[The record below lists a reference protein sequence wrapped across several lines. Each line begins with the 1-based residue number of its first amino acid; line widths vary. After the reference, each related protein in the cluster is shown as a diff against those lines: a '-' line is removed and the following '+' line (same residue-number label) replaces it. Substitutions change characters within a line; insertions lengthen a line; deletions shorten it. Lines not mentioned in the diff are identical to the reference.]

1 MKDNQ
6 REVKLKVGD
15 LSADRMDYGRGIARL
30 STRFMKELGIKEG
43 DYIEIEGKRKT
54 VAIAVRA
61 YPSDVGL
68 DIIRIDG
75 LTRRNAGA
83 GVGEVVKVRP
93 AEVKE
98 ARKMVIAPA
107 QKGITIH
114 TNPEYLKQNLYR
126 RAFAK
131 GDIFIPNPV
140 YTRRRSNSFLEEFFG
155 MSLEDIFFAPFGDTK
170 FIVVNT
176 NPKGYVW
183 VGEATEIE
191 LLPQAVEVKE
201 EEKIPEVTYEH
212 IGGLKNEIKLIREMV
227 ELPLRHPEVFQ
238 RLGIKPPKGVLLY
251 GPPGTGKTLLAKAV
265 ANESGANFYSING
278 PEIMSMW
285 YGKSEEN
292 LRQIFEEAE
301 KNAPAIIF
309 IDEIDAIAPK
319 REEVHGEVEKRI
331 VSQLLCLHPSTLVYS
346 EKGQIPIQKLFEE
359 VKGKTIED
367 EFGVIHKLPEEEV
380 YVLGMDEEGKVN
392 RVKVIALSKT
402 KIKNPIRIKLANG
415 GELIASKITKLLK
428 IGNGEIE
435 WVSIDQL
442 KEGDWVIIPNN
453 LPLPSEICKL
463 ELSKLPEKD
472 KWIAKLE
479 EKSIPSLVFDRRYV
493 KLSELDEFEKG
504 EMDLKKLRK
513 LRQKIVYL
521 LSKNPRISKE
531 KLENLLGVSRKALNN
546 ALRRLEKK
554 GIVKIEKNMVEL
566 SIAKSYDILGIAY
579 KVDGKI
585 YPIKDKYFI
594 KLPLYL
600 EEKLAKLLGYII
612 SKGHLYPCYLNL
624 SGSVTKEASSIIE
637 NLFHLKPKKEK
648 THVEMLYA
656 YSKPLVKFLNSYFGI
671 PFGKKSKKV
680 KVPSQ
685 LYLSPESVRA
695 AFLAGLLEGD
705 GHVGD
710 SRIRFFTSSKELAKG
725 IATLLYSLGIPAKIK
740 KYNLY
745 VIQPFGG
752 YETFERFYQ
761 TVGAFVSDK
770 KQKSKLE
777 KLLIRKKAISSI
789 IWPIKERLYELRQSC
804 GIRID
809 DNKYR
814 YLSPNVNLHIN
825 SNVLGYFIKSLEGLE
840 NVWVRELR
848 KLAKA
853 NVIPMKIEQIER
865 INKEMEMYDLTT
877 ETSNFIVGEL
887 PIIVHNTLMDGLKG
901 RGEVIVIGAT
911 NRPDAL
917 DPALRRPGR
926 FDRELEIG
934 VPDKDARL
942 EILQI
947 HSRNMPLAKDVDLKE
962 IAERTYGYVGADLE
976 AVCKEAAM
984 AALRRVLPDIM
995 ALKEG
1000 EEIPKEILEKLV
1012 VTKEDFEHALG
1023 RVEPSAMREVLVEV
1037 PNVKWDDIGGLE
1049 EVKQQLKEVVEWPLK
1064 YPDVFERMG
1073 IKPPKGVLLYGPPGT
1088 GKTLLAKAVANE
1100 SGANFISIKGP
1111 ELLSKWLGESE
1122 RRLRETFKRAKQVA
1136 PCIIFFDEIDA
1147 ITSTRGIK
1155 STETLNTL
1163 VSQLLTEMSGIEE
1176 VEGVVVLAATNRPD
1190 LIDLSL
1196 LRPGRFD
1203 RQIYVPTPDEKARLE
1218 ILRVHT
1224 KKMPLAKDVR
1234 LEEIAKITQGYSG
1247 ADLEALCREAAMIA
1261 LREDLKSKE
1270 VKKEH
1275 FDKALKTIK
1284 PSIPKEVSEWYERFT
1299 KKLKM
1304 MDVEEEKE
1312 KKSEVEYAK

>member
-1 MKDNQ
+1 MKNQ
-6 REVKLKVGD
+6 KEVKLKVGD

-30 STRFMKELGIKEG
+30 GTKFMKELGIREG

-83 GVGEVVKVRP
+83 GVGEIVKVRP

-98 ARKMVIAPA
+98 AQKIVIAPA

-114 TNPEYLKQNLYR
+114 TNPDYIKQNLYR
-126 RAFAK
+126 RAFVK
-131 GDIFIPNPV
+131 GDVFIPNPV
-140 YTRRRSNSFLEEFFG
+140 YTRRRRNSFFEEFFG
-155 MSLEDIFFAPFGDTK
+155 MSIEDMFFAPFGDTK

-176 NPKGYVW
+176 SPKGYVY

-212 IGGLKNEIKLIREMV
+212 IGGLKNEIRLIREMV

-301 KNAPAIIF
+301 KNAPSIIF

-331 VSQLLCLHPSTLVYS
+331 VSQLL
-346 EKGQIPIQKLFEE
+346 
-359 VKGKTIED
+359 
-367 EFGVIHKLPEEEV
+367 
-380 YVLGMDEEGKVN
+380 
-392 RVKVIALSKT
+392 
-402 KIKNPIRIKLANG
+402 
-415 GELIASKITKLLK
+415 
-428 IGNGEIE
+428 
-435 WVSIDQL
+435 
-442 KEGDWVIIPNN
+442 
-453 LPLPSEICKL
+453 
-463 ELSKLPEKD
+463 
-472 KWIAKLE
+472 
-479 EKSIPSLVFDRRYV
+479 
-493 KLSELDEFEKG
+493 
-504 EMDLKKLRK
+504 
-513 LRQKIVYL
+513 
-521 LSKNPRISKE
+521 
-531 KLENLLGVSRKALNN
+531 
-546 ALRRLEKK
+546 
-554 GIVKIEKNMVEL
+554 
-566 SIAKSYDILGIAY
+566 
-579 KVDGKI
+579 
-585 YPIKDKYFI
+585 
-594 KLPLYL
+594 
-600 EEKLAKLLGYII
+600 
-612 SKGHLYPCYLNL
+612 
-624 SGSVTKEASSIIE
+624 
-637 NLFHLKPKKEK
+637 
-648 THVEMLYA
+648 
-656 YSKPLVKFLNSYFGI
+656 
-671 PFGKKSKKV
+671 
-680 KVPSQ
+680 
-685 LYLSPESVRA
+685 
-695 AFLAGLLEGD
+695 
-705 GHVGD
+705 
-710 SRIRFFTSSKELAKG
+710 
-725 IATLLYSLGIPAKIK
+725 
-740 KYNLY
+740 
-745 VIQPFGG
+745 
-752 YETFERFYQ
+752 
-761 TVGAFVSDK
+761 
-770 KQKSKLE
+770 
-777 KLLIRKKAISSI
+777 
-789 IWPIKERLYELRQSC
+789 
-804 GIRID
+804 
-809 DNKYR
+809 
-814 YLSPNVNLHIN
+814 
-825 SNVLGYFIKSLEGLE
+825 
-840 NVWVRELR
+840 
-848 KLAKA
+848 
-853 NVIPMKIEQIER
+853 
-865 INKEMEMYDLTT
+865 
-877 ETSNFIVGEL
+877 
-887 PIIVHNTLMDGLKG
+887 TLMDGLKG

-947 HSRNMPLAKDVDLKE
+947 HSRNMPLADDVDLKE
-962 IAERTYGYVGADLE
+962 IAEKTHGYVGADLE
-976 AVCKEAAM
+976 ALCKEAAM
-984 AALRRVLPDIM
+984 SALRRVLPDIM

-1037 PNVKWDDIGGLE
+1037 PEVKWDDIGGLE
-1049 EVKQQLKEVVEWPLK
+1049 NVKQQLKEVVEWPLK
-1064 YPDVFERMG
+1064 YPHVFERMG

-1111 ELLSKWLGESE
+1111 ELLSKWVGESE

-1155 STETLNTL
+1155 STETMNTL
-1163 VSQLLTEMSGIEE
+1163 VSQLLTEMSGIEDI
-1176 VEGVVVLAATNRPD
+1176 EGVVVLAATNRPD
-1190 LIDLSL
+1190 LIDMSL

-1218 ILRVHT
+1218 ILKVHT
-1224 KKMPLAKDVR
+1224 RNMPLAKDVK
-1234 LEEIAKITQGYSG
+1234 LEEIAKKTEGYSG

-1261 LREDLKSKE
+1261 LRENLESKE
-1270 VKKEH
+1270 VKRKH
-1275 FDKALKTIK
+1275 FDKALEMIK
-1284 PSIPKEVSEWYERFT
+1284 PSIPKEVTKWYEKYT
-1299 KKLKM
+1299 KKIKM

-1312 KKSEVEYAK
+1312 KKKSEVDYAK

>member
-1 MKDNQ
+1 MKDGQ
-6 REVKLKVGD
+6 KEVKLKVGD

-331 VSQLLCLHPSTLVYS
+331 VSQLL
-346 EKGQIPIQKLFEE
+346 
-359 VKGKTIED
+359 
-367 EFGVIHKLPEEEV
+367 
-380 YVLGMDEEGKVN
+380 
-392 RVKVIALSKT
+392 
-402 KIKNPIRIKLANG
+402 
-415 GELIASKITKLLK
+415 
-428 IGNGEIE
+428 
-435 WVSIDQL
+435 
-442 KEGDWVIIPNN
+442 
-453 LPLPSEICKL
+453 
-463 ELSKLPEKD
+463 
-472 KWIAKLE
+472 
-479 EKSIPSLVFDRRYV
+479 
-493 KLSELDEFEKG
+493 
-504 EMDLKKLRK
+504 
-513 LRQKIVYL
+513 
-521 LSKNPRISKE
+521 
-531 KLENLLGVSRKALNN
+531 
-546 ALRRLEKK
+546 
-554 GIVKIEKNMVEL
+554 
-566 SIAKSYDILGIAY
+566 
-579 KVDGKI
+579 
-585 YPIKDKYFI
+585 
-594 KLPLYL
+594 
-600 EEKLAKLLGYII
+600 
-612 SKGHLYPCYLNL
+612 
-624 SGSVTKEASSIIE
+624 
-637 NLFHLKPKKEK
+637 
-648 THVEMLYA
+648 
-656 YSKPLVKFLNSYFGI
+656 
-671 PFGKKSKKV
+671 
-680 KVPSQ
+680 
-685 LYLSPESVRA
+685 
-695 AFLAGLLEGD
+695 
-705 GHVGD
+705 
-710 SRIRFFTSSKELAKG
+710 
-725 IATLLYSLGIPAKIK
+725 
-740 KYNLY
+740 
-745 VIQPFGG
+745 
-752 YETFERFYQ
+752 
-761 TVGAFVSDK
+761 
-770 KQKSKLE
+770 
-777 KLLIRKKAISSI
+777 
-789 IWPIKERLYELRQSC
+789 
-804 GIRID
+804 
-809 DNKYR
+809 
-814 YLSPNVNLHIN
+814 
-825 SNVLGYFIKSLEGLE
+825 
-840 NVWVRELR
+840 
-848 KLAKA
+848 
-853 NVIPMKIEQIER
+853 
-865 INKEMEMYDLTT
+865 
-877 ETSNFIVGEL
+877 
-887 PIIVHNTLMDGLKG
+887 TLMDGLKG

-1275 FDKALKTIK
+1275 FEKALKTIK

>member
-1 MKDNQ
+1 MKDGQ
-6 REVKLKVGD
+6 KEVKLKVGD

-265 ANESGANFYSING
+265 ANESGANF
-278 PEIMSMW
+278 
-285 YGKSEEN
+285 
-292 LRQIFEEAE
+292 
-301 KNAPAIIF
+301 
-309 IDEIDAIAPK
+309 
-319 REEVHGEVEKRI
+319 
-331 VSQLLCLHPSTLVYS
+331 
-346 EKGQIPIQKLFEE
+346 
-359 VKGKTIED
+359 
-367 EFGVIHKLPEEEV
+367 
-380 YVLGMDEEGKVN
+380 
-392 RVKVIALSKT
+392 
-402 KIKNPIRIKLANG
+402 
-415 GELIASKITKLLK
+415 
-428 IGNGEIE
+428 
-435 WVSIDQL
+435 
-442 KEGDWVIIPNN
+442 
-453 LPLPSEICKL
+453 
-463 ELSKLPEKD
+463 
-472 KWIAKLE
+472 
-479 EKSIPSLVFDRRYV
+479 
-493 KLSELDEFEKG
+493 
-504 EMDLKKLRK
+504 
-513 LRQKIVYL
+513 
-521 LSKNPRISKE
+521 
-531 KLENLLGVSRKALNN
+531 
-546 ALRRLEKK
+546 
-554 GIVKIEKNMVEL
+554 
-566 SIAKSYDILGIAY
+566 
-579 KVDGKI
+579 
-585 YPIKDKYFI
+585 
-594 KLPLYL
+594 
-600 EEKLAKLLGYII
+600 
-612 SKGHLYPCYLNL
+612 
-624 SGSVTKEASSIIE
+624 
-637 NLFHLKPKKEK
+637 
-648 THVEMLYA
+648 
-656 YSKPLVKFLNSYFGI
+656 
-671 PFGKKSKKV
+671 
-680 KVPSQ
+680 
-685 LYLSPESVRA
+685 
-695 AFLAGLLEGD
+695 
-705 GHVGD
+705 
-710 SRIRFFTSSKELAKG
+710 
-725 IATLLYSLGIPAKIK
+725 
-740 KYNLY
+740 
-745 VIQPFGG
+745 
-752 YETFERFYQ
+752 
-761 TVGAFVSDK
+761 
-770 KQKSKLE
+770 
-777 KLLIRKKAISSI
+777 
-789 IWPIKERLYELRQSC
+789 
-804 GIRID
+804 
-809 DNKYR
+809 
-814 YLSPNVNLHIN
+814 
-825 SNVLGYFIKSLEGLE
+825 
-840 NVWVRELR
+840 
-848 KLAKA
+848 
-853 NVIPMKIEQIER
+853 
-865 INKEMEMYDLTT
+865 
-877 ETSNFIVGEL
+877 
-887 PIIVHNTLMDGLKG
+887 
-901 RGEVIVIGAT
+901 
-911 NRPDAL
+911 
-917 DPALRRPGR
+917 
-926 FDRELEIG
+926 
-934 VPDKDARL
+934 
-942 EILQI
+942 
-947 HSRNMPLAKDVDLKE
+947 
-962 IAERTYGYVGADLE
+962 
-976 AVCKEAAM
+976 
-984 AALRRVLPDIM
+984 
-995 ALKEG
+995 
-1000 EEIPKEILEKLV
+1000 
-1012 VTKEDFEHALG
+1012 
-1023 RVEPSAMREVLVEV
+1023 
-1037 PNVKWDDIGGLE
+1037 
-1049 EVKQQLKEVVEWPLK
+1049 
-1064 YPDVFERMG
+1064 
-1073 IKPPKGVLLYGPPGT
+1073 
-1088 GKTLLAKAVANE
+1088 
-1100 SGANFISIKGP
+1100 ISIKGP
-1111 ELLSKWLGESE
+1111 ELLSKWVGESE

-1218 ILRVHT
+1218 ILKVHT